1 MARKP
6 MVTRTITSTK
16 VTVLCLELEKAEP
29 FKRDFELAG
38 TYKNDGEILKAVTEL
53 LDTTKEKPV
62 HIVSNETVE
71 KVYGMSEQDFITHA
85 DELDENRKPI
95 IKEVAGETENKES
108 ETVEQ

>member
-6 MVTRTITSTK
+6 RVTRTITSTK
-16 VTVLCLELEKAEP
+16 VNVLCLNLTTCEP
-29 FKRDFELAG
+29 HNVDFELAG
-38 TYKNDGEILKAVTEL
+38 TYKNEGEILKAVADL
-53 LDTTKEKPV
+53 IDTDEKAV
-62 HIVSNETVE
+62 HVTSTETVE